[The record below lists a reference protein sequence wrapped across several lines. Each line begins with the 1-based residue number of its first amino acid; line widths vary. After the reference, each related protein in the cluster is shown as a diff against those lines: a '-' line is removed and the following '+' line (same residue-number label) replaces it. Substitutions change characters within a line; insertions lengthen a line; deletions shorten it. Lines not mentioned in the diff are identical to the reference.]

1 MGVSV
6 IGTFHAVGVVSDN
19 FPFLLSQ
26 VKRGSGQKNIPS
38 SDLSADMAAPL
49 IKLSSLGLLLKVIF
63 SFQIFRTLE
72 LSLILRIS

>member
-26 VKRGSGQKNIPS
+26 EGKWTKEYFQLFG

-63 SFQIFRTLE
+63 SFQIF
-72 LSLILRIS
+72 SNVRIKPYP